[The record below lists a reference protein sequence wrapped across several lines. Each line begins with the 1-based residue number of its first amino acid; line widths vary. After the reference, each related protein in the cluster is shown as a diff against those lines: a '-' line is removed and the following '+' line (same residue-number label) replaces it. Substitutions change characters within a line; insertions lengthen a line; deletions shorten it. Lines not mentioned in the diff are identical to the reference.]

1 MPLPRLIPHGKFCRT
16 VVVLNAT
23 WGARDRRRRK
33 SYSNGFGK
41 RAGIRARL
49 REVSMRHIVGLLSV
63 MLTCFALT
71 TLHAAAASIEGSW
84 IGSGTVSRRANVDR
98 VQCRVRYTK
107 SSENDYATSSVCTT
121 EHGRYEISGHVT
133 NIGGNRYQGTV
144 TSGNETGRVTM
155 VHRGN
160 QQSVTVTSP
169 SGSAKLTLS
178 RR

>member
-1 MPLPRLIPHGKFCRT
+1 MVSEKGPALGH
-16 VVVLNAT
+16 
-23 WGARDRRRRK
+23 
-33 SYSNGFGK
+33 GFGE
-41 RAGIRARL
+41 L
-49 REVSMRHIVGLLSV
+49 SMRHIVGLLSV

-133 NIGGNRYQGTV
+133 KIGGNRYQGTV

>member
-1 MPLPRLIPHGKFCRT
+1 MASYAGRSWYRTLHGEQGTDYPTRVTRMVSEKGPALGRRLRRVIHALHCRT
-16 VVVLNAT
+16 VVVDAHMCCT
-23 WGARDRRRRK
+23 K
-33 SYSNGFGK
+33 YP
-41 RAGIRARL
+41 
-49 REVSMRHIVGLLSV
+49 
-63 MLTCFALT
+63 
-71 TLHAAAASIEGSW
+71 AAAATSIEGSW
-84 IGSGTVSRRANVDR
+84 IGSGTVSHRGNVDR

-107 SSENDYATSSVCTT
+107 SSENRYATSSVCTT
-121 EHGRYEISGHVT
+121 ENGRYEISGHVT

-144 TSGNETGRVTM
+144 ISGNETGRVIM

>member
-1 MPLPRLIPHGKFCRT
+1 
-16 VVVLNAT
+16 
-23 WGARDRRRRK
+23 
-33 SYSNGFGK
+33 
-41 RAGIRARL
+41 
-49 REVSMRHIVGLLSV
+49 MRYFVGLLLL
-63 MLTCFALT
+63 MLTCVAPSILAVAVT
-71 TLHAAAASIEGSW
+71 SIEGSW
-84 IGSGTVSRRANVDR
+84 IGSGTVSRGANVDR

-107 SSENDYATSSVCTT
+107 SSENSYATSSVCTT
-121 EHGRYEISGHVT
+121 ENGRYEISGHVT

-144 TSGNETGRVTM
+144 TSGNETGRVIM